1 MALIEI
7 RRAALAATACLGLL
21 VATGI
26 SAEANDEP
34 GFGGLFQRLF
44 QPAQPAAQ
52 PAPAAQAEAPAL
64 PGSYARRRAQRAD
77 FHRPRPKIRYA
88 ALPKAEPLK
97 LQISDRQTPID
108 MKAGPVA
115 ALLKDDTLRPGDIV
129 VLKDGARVFT
139 GEPAKRHTLSDF
151 EPVHRSSLVD
161 RRTRTLLAGMIRP
174 AGALPADAAQAFK
187 ARLRT
192 IAPPTVISA
201 VARMETAAVR
211 VIYPSTLG
219 R

>member
-7 RRAALAATACLGLL
+7 RRAALVATACLGLL
-21 VATGI
+21 IATGI
-26 SAEANDEP
+26 AAEANEEP

-44 QPAQPAAQ
+44 QPAQPAVPPAQ
-52 PAPAAQAEAPAL
+52 VQSPDLPA
-64 PGSYARRRAQRAD
+64 SYAHRRANRAD
-77 FHRPRPKIRYA
+77 FSRPRPKIRYA

-97 LQISDRQTPID
+97 LQITDRQTPLD
-108 MKAGPVA
+108 MKGGPVA

-139 GEPAKRHTLSDF
+139 GEPAKHHTLRDF
-151 EPVHRSSLVD
+151 EPAHRSSLVD
-161 RRTRTLLAGMIRP
+161 RRTRALLATMLKP
-174 AGALPADAAQAFK
+174 VVSLPSDGAQAFK
-187 ARLRT
+187 ARLRNL
-192 IAPPTVISA
+192 APPPVVSA